1 LHVRAVPGGAVS
13 NALVHQ
19 TRAGDTVI
27 LGRARGD
34 MTAGAVTSHRV
45 ACLAGG
51 TGLAPVK
58 AIAEALTGP
67 GRPAHRCVQV
77 FVGARTE
84 ADLYDLPDLLRL
96 AEARPSL
103 TIVPVV
109 SEEPGFAGLAGPLP
123 EVVAAHLAPRTGDIV
138 LSGPAGLVARAATI
152 VPAHAPGAH
161 VHLDPLPGVTGQ
173 AGAVLPGAGAG

>member
-1 LHVRAVPGGAVS
+1 
-13 NALVHQ
+13 
-19 TRAGDTVI
+19 VI
-27 LGRARGD
+27 VGRARGG

-123 EVVAAHLAPRTGDIV
+123 EVAAAHLAPRTGDIV
-138 LSGPAGLVARAATI
+138 LSGPAGLVARAAAI

-161 VHLDPLPGVTGQ
+161 VHLDPPPGVAGQ
-173 AGAVLPGAGAG
+173 AGAALPGAGAG